1 MATLKHL
8 EVQPSAK
15 NVTVYRN
22 GDLYFPGRK
31 FVVNDKQVRNFDSFL
46 NQVTNGL
53 GARFGAVRNI
63 WTPTHGHRVRELE
76 SIDNGKTYVAGG
88 FERFRKMDYD
98 HIASKL
104 QEQRSPRMKKT
115 FSQVRGDIKP
125 VQHSRL
131 QRSAQYLKASQ
142 ATGPVTIHIYR
153 NGEPARRPMKL
164 LLTKYMMRTLENVL
178 EYVAQKVELSTGAV
192 RSPYDAPAYQIPSI
206 GKIVSPPSK
215 RRRQS
220 VRLFTMDFA
229 MVEDLS
235 QVQNGQYYV
244 AVGMQRLQKLPYG
257 DTSLNSSLGT
267 TAAIRRRKPRP
278 LHPGKYAKP
287 KETKKEE
294 NSVFHHK
301 PAKVKR
307 SPKSNTTSVLN
318 SEHSGSGGPFHAS
331 SQREETKDAGI
342 VGENEDTK
350 VELPI
355 DQVEADEVE
364 EEEIN
369 TGQDTEVKLSES
381 GRQTYSKDE
390 GQRTSS
396 PGNKPD
402 EIVEESPSGER
413 NDSHRSHPS
422 SPPHSKPNTPPRG
435 KSSTPPPDNS
445 NSPAPNNRTS
455 PSPSN
460 RNSPPLNNSNTPP
473 PSDRNSPPPNEHN
486 TPPPDDRNSP
496 PPKERNT
503 PPPNDNNSPPPNAR
517 NSSSQS
523 KRNSPSPSKSPT
535 KDLPNTPRKSPSPA
549 NPPASKPTTPD
560 RVNSPEKAENPER
573 DTTPPAV
580 VQDELNN
587 KPGGPEAN
595 KTEEQLAEE
604 GA

>member
-1 MATLKHL
+1 MATMKHL
-8 EVQPSAK
+8 EVQPTAK

-31 FVVNDKQVRNFDSFL
+31 FVVNEKQVRNFDSFL

-76 SIDNGKTYVAGG
+76 AIDNGKTYVAGG

-104 QEQRSPRMKKT
+104 QEQRSPRTKKT
-115 FSQVRGDIKP
+115 FSQIKP

-192 RSPYDAPAYQIPSI
+192 RSPYAAPAYQIPSI
-206 GKIVSPPSK
+206 GKIVSAPSK
-215 RRRQS
+215 CRRQS
-220 VRLFTMDFA
+220 VRLFTMDFG

-235 QVQNGQYYV
+235 QIQNGQYYV

-267 TAAIRRRKPRP
+267 TAAVRRRKLRP
-278 LHPGKYAKP
+278 LQPGKVSENSSYVNRLLRYGPPSYAKP

-307 SPKSNTTSVLN
+307 SPKSNTTSILN

-331 SQREETKDAGI
+331 GQREETKDAGI

-369 TGQDTEVKLSES
+369 TGQDVEVKLSES

-390 GQRTSS
+390 GQRSS
-396 PGNKPD
+396 PHDKPE

-413 NDSHRSHPS
+413 NDSRRSKPS

-435 KSSTPPPDNS
+435 KSSSPPPDNS
-445 NSPAPNNRTS
+445 NSPPPNNRTS

-460 RNSPPLNNSNTPP
+460 RNTPPPSDRNTPP
-473 PSDRNSPPPNEHN
+473 QSDRNSPPPN
-486 TPPPDDRNSP
+486 DRTSP
-496 PPKERNT
+496 PP
-503 PPPNDNNSPPPNAR
+503 DNNSPPPNAR

-535 KDLPNTPRKSPSPA
+535 KDVPNTPTKSPSPT
-549 NPPASKPTTPD
+549 NPPASKPTTPE
-560 RVNSPEKAENPER
+560 RVNTPEKAASPVR
-573 DTTPPAV
+573 DPTPPAV
-580 VQDELNN
+580 EQEEVNN
-587 KPGGPEAN
+587 KVGGPEAN

>member
-1 MATLKHL
+1 MATMKHL
-8 EVQPSAK
+8 EVQPTAK

-31 FVVNDKQVRNFDSFL
+31 FVVNEKQVRNFDSFL

-76 SIDNGKTYVAGG
+76 AIDNGKTYVAGG
-88 FERFRKMDYD
+88 FERFRKVDYE

-104 QEQRSPRMKKT
+104 QEQRSPRTKKT
-115 FSQVRGDIKP
+115 FSQIKP

-192 RSPYDAPAYQIPSI
+192 R
-206 GKIVSPPSK
+206 
-215 RRRQS
+215 
-220 VRLFTMDFA
+220 RLFTMDFA

-257 DTSLNSSLGT
+257 DTSLNISLGG
-267 TAAIRRRKPRP
+267 TAAVRRRKPRP
-278 LHPGKYAKP
+278 LPPGKYAKP
-287 KETKKEE
+287 KEAKKEE

-307 SPKSNTTSVLN
+307 SPKSNNTSVLN
-318 SEHSGSGGPFHAS
+318 SEHSGSGGPFHARG
-331 SQREETKDAGI
+331 QREETKDAGT

-390 GQRTSS
+390 GPRTS
-396 PGNKPD
+396 PGNKGQ
-402 EIVEESPSGER
+402 PSEG
-413 NDSHRSHPS
+413 
-422 SPPHSKPNTPPRG
+422 
-435 KSSTPPPDNS
+435 S
-445 NSPAPNNRTS
+445 N
-455 PSPSN
+455 
-460 RNSPPLNNSNTPP
+460 
-473 PSDRNSPPPNEHN
+473 
-486 TPPPDDRNSP
+486 
-496 PPKERNT
+496 
-503 PPPNDNNSPPPNAR
+503 
-517 NSSSQS
+517 
-523 KRNSPSPSKSPT
+523 
-535 KDLPNTPRKSPSPA
+535 
-549 NPPASKPTTPD
+549 
-560 RVNSPEKAENPER
+560 
-573 DTTPPAV
+573 
-580 VQDELNN
+580 
-587 KPGGPEAN
+587 
-595 KTEEQLAEE
+595 
-604 GA
+604 

>member
-1 MATLKHL
+1 MATMKHL
-8 EVQPSAK
+8 EVQPTAK

-31 FVVNDKQVRNFDSFL
+31 FVVNEKQVRNFDSFL

-76 SIDNGKTYVAGG
+76 AIDNGKTYVAGG

-104 QEQRSPRMKKT
+104 QEQRSPRTKKT

-192 RSPYDAPAYQIPSI
+192 R
-206 GKIVSPPSK
+206 
-215 RRRQS
+215 
-220 VRLFTMDFA
+220 RLFTMDFG

-235 QVQNGQYYV
+235 QIQNGQYYV

-267 TAAIRRRKPRP
+267 TAAVRRRKLRP
-278 LHPGKYAKP
+278 LQPGKYAKP

-307 SPKSNTTSVLN
+307 SPKSNTTSILN

-331 SQREETKDAGI
+331 GQREETKDAGI

-369 TGQDTEVKLSES
+369 TGQDVEVKLSES

-390 GQRTSS
+390 GQRSS
-396 PGNKPD
+396 PHDKPE

-413 NDSHRSHPS
+413 NDSRRSKPS

-435 KSSTPPPDNS
+435 KSSSPPPDNS
-445 NSPAPNNRTS
+445 NSPPPNNRTS

-460 RNSPPLNNSNTPP
+460 RNTPPPSDRNTPP
-473 PSDRNSPPPNEHN
+473 QSDRNSPPPN
-486 TPPPDDRNSP
+486 DRTSP
-496 PPKERNT
+496 PP
-503 PPPNDNNSPPPNAR
+503 DNNSPPPNAR

-535 KDLPNTPRKSPSPA
+535 KDVPNTPTKSPSPT
-549 NPPASKPTTPD
+549 NPPASKPTTPE
-560 RVNSPEKAENPER
+560 RVNTPEKAASPVR
-573 DTTPPAV
+573 DPTPPAV
-580 VQDELNN
+580 EQEEVNN
-587 KPGGPEAN
+587 KVGGPEAN

>member
-1 MATLKHL
+1 MATMKHL
-8 EVQPSAK
+8 EVQPTAK

-31 FVVNDKQVRNFDSFL
+31 FVVNEKQVRNFDSFL

-76 SIDNGKTYVAGG
+76 AIDNGKTYVAGG

-104 QEQRSPRMKKT
+104 QEQRSPRTKKT
-115 FSQVRGDIKP
+115 FSQIKP

-192 RSPYDAPAYQIPSI
+192 R
-206 GKIVSPPSK
+206 
-215 RRRQS
+215 
-220 VRLFTMDFA
+220 RLFTMDFG

-235 QVQNGQYYV
+235 QIQNGQYYV

-267 TAAIRRRKPRP
+267 TAAVRRRKLRP
-278 LHPGKYAKP
+278 LQPGKYAKP

-307 SPKSNTTSVLN
+307 SPKSNTTSILN

-331 SQREETKDAGI
+331 GQREETKDAGI

-369 TGQDTEVKLSES
+369 TGQDVEVKLSES

-390 GQRTSS
+390 GQRSS
-396 PGNKPD
+396 PHDKPE

-413 NDSHRSHPS
+413 NDSRRSKPS

-435 KSSTPPPDNS
+435 KSSSPPPDNS
-445 NSPAPNNRTS
+445 NSPPPNNRTS

-460 RNSPPLNNSNTPP
+460 RNTPPPSDRNTPP
-473 PSDRNSPPPNEHN
+473 QSDRNSPPPN
-486 TPPPDDRNSP
+486 DRTSP
-496 PPKERNT
+496 PP
-503 PPPNDNNSPPPNAR
+503 DNNSPPPNAR

-535 KDLPNTPRKSPSPA
+535 KDVPNTPTKSPSPT
-549 NPPASKPTTPD
+549 NPPASKPTTPE
-560 RVNSPEKAENPER
+560 RVNTPEKAASPVR
-573 DTTPPAV
+573 DPTPPAV
-580 VQDELNN
+580 EQEEVNN
-587 KPGGPEAN
+587 KVGGPEAN

>member
-1 MATLKHL
+1 MATMKHL
-8 EVQPSAK
+8 EVQPTAK

-31 FVVNDKQVRNFDSFL
+31 FVVNEKQVRNFDSFL

-76 SIDNGKTYVAGG
+76 AIDNGKTYVAGG

-104 QEQRSPRMKKT
+104 QEQRSPRTKKT
-115 FSQVRGDIKP
+115 FSQIKP

-192 RSPYDAPAYQIPSI
+192 RSPYAAPAYQIPSI
-206 GKIVSPPSK
+206 GKIVSAPSK
-215 RRRQS
+215 CRRQS
-220 VRLFTMDFA
+220 VRLFTMDFG

-235 QVQNGQYYV
+235 QIQNGQYYV

-267 TAAIRRRKPRP
+267 TAAVRRRKLRP
-278 LHPGKYAKP
+278 LQPGKYAKP

-307 SPKSNTTSVLN
+307 SPKSNTTSILN

-331 SQREETKDAGI
+331 GQREETKDAGI

-369 TGQDTEVKLSES
+369 TGQDVEVKLSES

-390 GQRTSS
+390 GQRSS
-396 PGNKPD
+396 PHDKGQ
-402 EIVEESPSGER
+402 PSEG
-413 NDSHRSHPS
+413 
-422 SPPHSKPNTPPRG
+422 
-435 KSSTPPPDNS
+435 S
-445 NSPAPNNRTS
+445 N
-455 PSPSN
+455 
-460 RNSPPLNNSNTPP
+460 
-473 PSDRNSPPPNEHN
+473 
-486 TPPPDDRNSP
+486 
-496 PPKERNT
+496 
-503 PPPNDNNSPPPNAR
+503 
-517 NSSSQS
+517 
-523 KRNSPSPSKSPT
+523 
-535 KDLPNTPRKSPSPA
+535 
-549 NPPASKPTTPD
+549 
-560 RVNSPEKAENPER
+560 
-573 DTTPPAV
+573 
-580 VQDELNN
+580 
-587 KPGGPEAN
+587 
-595 KTEEQLAEE
+595 
-604 GA
+604 

>member
-1 MATLKHL
+1 MATMKHL
-8 EVQPSAK
+8 EVQPTAK

-31 FVVNDKQVRNFDSFL
+31 FVVNEKQVRNFDSFL

-76 SIDNGKTYVAGG
+76 AIDNGKTYVAGG

-104 QEQRSPRMKKT
+104 QEQRSPRTKKT
-115 FSQVRGDIKP
+115 FSQIKP

-192 RSPYDAPAYQIPSI
+192 R
-206 GKIVSPPSK
+206 
-215 RRRQS
+215 
-220 VRLFTMDFA
+220 RLFTMDFG

-235 QVQNGQYYV
+235 QIQNGQYYV

-267 TAAIRRRKPRP
+267 TAAVRRRKLRP
-278 LHPGKYAKP
+278 LQPGKYAKP

-307 SPKSNTTSVLN
+307 SPKSNTTSILN

-331 SQREETKDAGI
+331 GQREETKDAGI

-369 TGQDTEVKLSES
+369 TGQDVEVKLSES

-390 GQRTSS
+390 GQRSS
-396 PGNKPD
+396 PHDKGQ
-402 EIVEESPSGER
+402 PSEG
-413 NDSHRSHPS
+413 
-422 SPPHSKPNTPPRG
+422 
-435 KSSTPPPDNS
+435 S
-445 NSPAPNNRTS
+445 N
-455 PSPSN
+455 
-460 RNSPPLNNSNTPP
+460 
-473 PSDRNSPPPNEHN
+473 
-486 TPPPDDRNSP
+486 
-496 PPKERNT
+496 
-503 PPPNDNNSPPPNAR
+503 
-517 NSSSQS
+517 
-523 KRNSPSPSKSPT
+523 
-535 KDLPNTPRKSPSPA
+535 
-549 NPPASKPTTPD
+549 
-560 RVNSPEKAENPER
+560 
-573 DTTPPAV
+573 
-580 VQDELNN
+580 
-587 KPGGPEAN
+587 
-595 KTEEQLAEE
+595 
-604 GA
+604 

>member
-1 MATLKHL
+1 MSS
-8 EVQPSAK
+8 P
-15 NVTVYRN
+15 
-22 GDLYFPGRK
+22 
-31 FVVNDKQVRNFDSFL
+31 DS
-46 NQVTNGL
+46 
-53 GARFGAVRNI
+53 
-63 WTPTHGHRVRELE
+63 
-76 SIDNGKTYVAGG
+76 
-88 FERFRKMDYD
+88 
-98 HIASKL
+98 
-104 QEQRSPRMKKT
+104 RS
-115 FSQVRGDIKP
+115 QIKP

-153 NGEPARRPMKL
+153 NGEPGRRPMKL

-192 RSPYDAPAYQIPSI
+192 R
-206 GKIVSPPSK
+206 
-215 RRRQS
+215 
-220 VRLFTMDFA
+220 RLFTMDFA

-257 DTSLNSSLGT
+257 DTALNISLGG
-267 TAAIRRRKPRP
+267 TAAVRRRKPRP
-278 LHPGKYAKP
+278 LPPGKVSENSSYVNRLLRYGPPSVVFHTPPYMLLYAKP
-287 KETKKEE
+287 KEAKKEE

-307 SPKSNTTSVLN
+307 SPKSNNTSVLN
-318 SEHSGSGGPFHAS
+318 SEHSGSGGPFHARG
-331 SQREETKDAGI
+331 QREETKDAGT

-390 GQRTSS
+390 GPRTS
-396 PGNKPD
+396 PGNKPE

-413 NDSHRSHPS
+413 NASRRSHPS
-422 SPPHSKPNTPPRG
+422 SPPPSKPNSPPPSKPNTPPRG
-435 KSSTPPPDNS
+435 KSSTPPPNNP
-445 NSPAPNNRTS
+445 NSPPPNNRTS
-455 PSPSN
+455 PSPTN
-460 RNSPPLNNSNTPP
+460 RTSPPLNHENTPP
-473 PSDRNSPPPNEHN
+473 PSDRNSPPPN
-486 TPPPDDRNSP
+486 
-496 PPKERNT
+496 
-503 PPPNDNNSPPPNAR
+503 DNNSPPPNER
-517 NSSSQS
+517 NPSSQS

-535 KDLPNTPRKSPSPA
+535 RDVPNTPTKSPSPT

-560 RVNSPEKAENPER
+560 RANSPEKAASPER
-573 DTTPPAV
+573 NPSPQALE
-580 VQDELNN
+580 QEELNN
-587 KPGGPEAN
+587 KAGGPEAN

>member
-1 MATLKHL
+1 MATMKHL
-8 EVQPSAK
+8 EVQPTAK

-31 FVVNDKQVRNFDSFL
+31 FVVNEKQVRNFDSFL

-76 SIDNGKTYVAGG
+76 AIDNGKTYVAGG
-88 FERFRKMDYD
+88 FERFRKVDYE

-104 QEQRSPRMKKT
+104 QEQRSPRTKKT
-115 FSQVRGDIKP
+115 FSQIKP

-192 RSPYDAPAYQIPSI
+192 R
-206 GKIVSPPSK
+206 
-215 RRRQS
+215 
-220 VRLFTMDFA
+220 RLFTMDFA

-257 DTSLNSSLGT
+257 DTALNISLGG
-267 TAAIRRRKPRP
+267 TAAVRRRKPRP
-278 LHPGKYAKP
+278 LPPGKYAKP
-287 KETKKEE
+287 KEAKKEE

-307 SPKSNTTSVLN
+307 SPKSNNTSVLN
-318 SEHSGSGGPFHAS
+318 SEHSGSGGPFHARG
-331 SQREETKDAGI
+331 QREETKDAGT

-390 GQRTSS
+390 GPRTS
-396 PGNKPD
+396 PGNKPE

-413 NDSHRSHPS
+413 NASRRSHPS
-422 SPPHSKPNTPPRG
+422 SPPPSKPNSPPPSKPNSPPLSKPNTPPRG
-435 KSSTPPPDNS
+435 KSSTPPPDN
-445 NSPAPNNRTS
+445 P
-455 PSPSN
+455 
-460 RNSPPLNNSNTPP
+460 
-473 PSDRNSPPPNEHN
+473 NSPPPN
-486 TPPPDDRNSP
+486 
-496 PPKERNT
+496 
-503 PPPNDNNSPPPNAR
+503 
-517 NSSSQS
+517 
-523 KRNSPSPSKSPT
+523 
-535 KDLPNTPRKSPSPA
+535 
-549 NPPASKPTTPD
+549 NP
-560 RVNSPEKAENPER
+560 VEQE
-573 DTTPPAV
+573 
-580 VQDELNN
+580 ELNN
-587 KPGGPEAN
+587 KAGGPEAN

>member
-1 MATLKHL
+1 MATMKHL
-8 EVQPSAK
+8 EVQPTAK

-31 FVVNDKQVRNFDSFL
+31 FVVNEKQVRNFDSFL

-76 SIDNGKTYVAGG
+76 AIDNGKTYVAGG

-104 QEQRSPRMKKT
+104 QEQRSPRTKKT

-192 RSPYDAPAYQIPSI
+192 R
-206 GKIVSPPSK
+206 
-215 RRRQS
+215 
-220 VRLFTMDFA
+220 RLFTMDFG

-235 QVQNGQYYV
+235 QIQNGQYYV

-267 TAAIRRRKPRP
+267 TAAVRRRKLRP
-278 LHPGKYAKP
+278 LQPGKYAKP

-307 SPKSNTTSVLN
+307 SPKSNTTSILN

-331 SQREETKDAGI
+331 GQREETKDAGI

-369 TGQDTEVKLSES
+369 TGQDVEVKLSES

-390 GQRTSS
+390 GQRSS
-396 PGNKPD
+396 PHDKGQ
-402 EIVEESPSGER
+402 PSEG
-413 NDSHRSHPS
+413 
-422 SPPHSKPNTPPRG
+422 
-435 KSSTPPPDNS
+435 S
-445 NSPAPNNRTS
+445 N
-455 PSPSN
+455 
-460 RNSPPLNNSNTPP
+460 
-473 PSDRNSPPPNEHN
+473 
-486 TPPPDDRNSP
+486 
-496 PPKERNT
+496 
-503 PPPNDNNSPPPNAR
+503 
-517 NSSSQS
+517 
-523 KRNSPSPSKSPT
+523 
-535 KDLPNTPRKSPSPA
+535 
-549 NPPASKPTTPD
+549 
-560 RVNSPEKAENPER
+560 
-573 DTTPPAV
+573 
-580 VQDELNN
+580 
-587 KPGGPEAN
+587 
-595 KTEEQLAEE
+595 
-604 GA
+604 

>member
-1 MATLKHL
+1 MATMKHL
-8 EVQPSAK
+8 EVQPTAK

-31 FVVNDKQVRNFDSFL
+31 FVVNEKQVRNFDSFL

-76 SIDNGKTYVAGG
+76 AIDNGKTYVAGG

-104 QEQRSPRMKKT
+104 QEQRSPRTKKT
-115 FSQVRGDIKP
+115 FSQIKP

-192 RSPYDAPAYQIPSI
+192 R
-206 GKIVSPPSK
+206 
-215 RRRQS
+215 
-220 VRLFTMDFA
+220 RLFTMDFG

-235 QVQNGQYYV
+235 QIQNGQYYV

-267 TAAIRRRKPRP
+267 TAAVRRRKLRP
-278 LHPGKYAKP
+278 LQPGKVSENSSYVNRLLRYGPPSYAKP

-307 SPKSNTTSVLN
+307 SPKSNTTSILN

-331 SQREETKDAGI
+331 GQREETKDAGI

-369 TGQDTEVKLSES
+369 TGQDVEVKLSES

-390 GQRTSS
+390 GQRSS
-396 PGNKPD
+396 PHDKGQ
-402 EIVEESPSGER
+402 PSEG
-413 NDSHRSHPS
+413 
-422 SPPHSKPNTPPRG
+422 
-435 KSSTPPPDNS
+435 S
-445 NSPAPNNRTS
+445 N
-455 PSPSN
+455 
-460 RNSPPLNNSNTPP
+460 
-473 PSDRNSPPPNEHN
+473 
-486 TPPPDDRNSP
+486 
-496 PPKERNT
+496 
-503 PPPNDNNSPPPNAR
+503 
-517 NSSSQS
+517 
-523 KRNSPSPSKSPT
+523 
-535 KDLPNTPRKSPSPA
+535 
-549 NPPASKPTTPD
+549 
-560 RVNSPEKAENPER
+560 
-573 DTTPPAV
+573 
-580 VQDELNN
+580 
-587 KPGGPEAN
+587 
-595 KTEEQLAEE
+595 
-604 GA
+604 

>member
-1 MATLKHL
+1 MATMKHL
-8 EVQPSAK
+8 EVQPTAK

-31 FVVNDKQVRNFDSFL
+31 FVVNEKQVRNFDSFL

-76 SIDNGKTYVAGG
+76 AIDNGKTYVAGG
-88 FERFRKMDYD
+88 FERFRKVDYE

-104 QEQRSPRMKKT
+104 QEQRSPRTKKT

-192 RSPYDAPAYQIPSI
+192 R
-206 GKIVSPPSK
+206 
-215 RRRQS
+215 
-220 VRLFTMDFA
+220 RLFTMDFA

-257 DTSLNSSLGT
+257 DTSLNISLGG
-267 TAAIRRRKPRP
+267 TAAVRRRKPRP
-278 LHPGKYAKP
+278 LPPGKVSENSSYVNRLLRYGPPSYAKP
-287 KETKKEE
+287 KEAKKEE

-307 SPKSNTTSVLN
+307 SPKSNNTSVLN
-318 SEHSGSGGPFHAS
+318 SEHSGSGGPFHARG
-331 SQREETKDAGI
+331 QREETKDAGT

-390 GQRTSS
+390 GPRTS
-396 PGNKPD
+396 PGNKPE

-413 NDSHRSHPS
+413 NASRRSHPS
-422 SPPHSKPNTPPRG
+422 SPPPSKPNSPPPSKRNSPPLSKPNTPPRG
-435 KSSTPPPDNS
+435 KSSTPPPDNP
-445 NSPAPNNRTS
+445 NSPPPNNRTS
-455 PSPSN
+455 PSPTN
-460 RNSPPLNNSNTPP
+460 RTSPPLNHENTPP
-473 PSDRNSPPPNEHN
+473 PSDRNSPPPN
-486 TPPPDDRNSP
+486 
-496 PPKERNT
+496 
-503 PPPNDNNSPPPNAR
+503 DNNSPPPNER
-517 NSSSQS
+517 NPSSQS

-535 KDLPNTPRKSPSPA
+535 RDVPNTPTKSPSPT

-560 RVNSPEKAENPER
+560 RANSPEKAASPER
-573 DTTPPAV
+573 NPSPQAV
-580 VQDELNN
+580 EQEELNN
-587 KPGGPEAN
+587 KAGGPEAN

>member
-1 MATLKHL
+1 MATMKHL
-8 EVQPSAK
+8 EVQPTAK

-31 FVVNDKQVRNFDSFL
+31 FVVNEKQVRNFDSFL

-76 SIDNGKTYVAGG
+76 AIDNGKTYVAGG
-88 FERFRKMDYD
+88 FERFRKVDYE

-104 QEQRSPRMKKT
+104 QEQRSPRTKKT

-192 RSPYDAPAYQIPSI
+192 RSPYAAAAYQIPSI
-206 GKIVSPPSK
+206 GTIVSRPSNHSPH
-215 RRRQS
+215 S

-257 DTSLNSSLGT
+257 DTSLNISLGG
-267 TAAIRRRKPRP
+267 TAAVRRRKPRP
-278 LHPGKYAKP
+278 LPPGKVSENSSYVNRLLRYGPPSYAKP
-287 KETKKEE
+287 KEAKKEE

-307 SPKSNTTSVLN
+307 SPKSNNTSVLN
-318 SEHSGSGGPFHAS
+318 SEHSGSGGPFHARG
-331 SQREETKDAGI
+331 QREETKDAGT

-390 GQRTSS
+390 GPRTS
-396 PGNKPD
+396 PGNKGQ
-402 EIVEESPSGER
+402 PSEG
-413 NDSHRSHPS
+413 
-422 SPPHSKPNTPPRG
+422 
-435 KSSTPPPDNS
+435 S
-445 NSPAPNNRTS
+445 N
-455 PSPSN
+455 
-460 RNSPPLNNSNTPP
+460 
-473 PSDRNSPPPNEHN
+473 
-486 TPPPDDRNSP
+486 
-496 PPKERNT
+496 
-503 PPPNDNNSPPPNAR
+503 
-517 NSSSQS
+517 
-523 KRNSPSPSKSPT
+523 
-535 KDLPNTPRKSPSPA
+535 
-549 NPPASKPTTPD
+549 
-560 RVNSPEKAENPER
+560 
-573 DTTPPAV
+573 
-580 VQDELNN
+580 
-587 KPGGPEAN
+587 
-595 KTEEQLAEE
+595 
-604 GA
+604 